1 MIFRKNEIKKII
13 INQNCSLFNAI
24 KIMNE
29 TGLKIVIVAGKN
41 SKILGTVVDG
51 DIRRGLIN
59 EINLESKISKILNK
73 SPITSKKNLSRVEA
87 NQIMKVN
94 YLNHLPI
101 IDNLNRPVG
110 LHTLDDGFKTIK
122 RNNKFII
129 MAGGKGK
136 RLLPYTAKIPKPLVK
151 VFGKP
156 MIEHIIIKAKKN
168 GFENFILSV
177 NHLKSKIK
185 TYFKDGKKLKVKI
198 NYIEEKKSLGTAGS
212 LSLLKKIK
220 NQSVIV
226 SNCDVLSDL
235 DYGDVVDYHNI
246 NKSDATMVIRKF
258 ENRNQYGVIK
268 AKGNNFVNY
277 EEKPITL
284 ENINA
289 GIYVFNSNVF
299 KNLNFNKK
307 IDMTEFFLKL
317 KKKKKKVKIYPIYEN
332 WADFG
337 QRKKK

>member
-1 MIFRKNEIKKII
+1 MIFQRKEIKKII
-13 INQNCSLFNAI
+13 INENFSLLETIN
-24 KIMNE
+24 IMNK
-29 TGLKIVIVAGKN
+29 TGLKIVIVIGKN
-41 SKILGTVVDG
+41 KKILGTVVDG

-59 EINLESKISKILNK
+59 GVNLESKILKILNK
-73 SPITSKKNLSRVEA
+73 NPKIIKKKISNIEA

-101 IDNLNRPVG
+101 VDNSNKPIG
-110 LHTLDDGFKTIK
+110 LHTLDDGFKSIK
-122 RNNKFII
+122 KTNKFII

-136 RLLPYTAKIPKPLVK
+136 RLLPYTAKNPKPLVK
-151 VFGKP
+151 VFGRP

-168 GFENFILSV
+168 GFEDFILSV
-177 NHLKSKIK
+177 NHMKSKIK
-185 TYFKDGKKLKVKI
+185 KYLKNGKKLKVKI
-198 NYIEEKKSLGTAGS
+198 NYIEETKPLGTAGS
-212 LSLLKKIK
+212 LSLLKKDK
-220 NQSVIV
+220 MQNVLV

-235 DYGDVVDYHNI
+235 DYGDVLDYHI
-246 NKSDATMVIRKF
+246 SNKADATMVVRRF
-258 ENRNQYGVIK
+258 ENKNQYGVIK
-268 AKGNNFVNY
+268 IKGNNFLDY

-299 KNLNFNKK
+299 KYLKINQK

-317 KKKKKKVKIYPIYEN
+317 KKKNKKVKIYPIYEN

-337 QRKKK
+337 QKKNN